1 MQAIDEAQATD
12 GPLLARQRLTFT
24 LALHAVI
31 ASLTG
36 MLLGFDLCIA
46 GAILT
51 PVQRSLELC
60 YPCGDGS
67 DAALARCS
75 CAEKQLAIS
84 AVSIGAAFG
93 ALVGGLVADRLGRR
107 PALLASDVLFAGG
120 GAAMALAT
128 QALPWL
134 FFLGRASVG
143 LALGL
148 GGAASSA
155 YLAEIAPTAWRGRF
169 LEFNELCVCFGCLG
183 AYGVA
188 YGLGDARWRVSI
200 GLTTLVAALQLLLI
214 LVALHESPHW
224 LASRG
229 LARRAER
236 ARAALATKSS
246 SSAVSINP
254 VGLPD
259 TDERALLCGG
269 GASAA
274 GAPRGLRELGGALWA
289 ARRQLCLALGV
300 ATAHAA
306 TAANTVLYYSRD
318 VLQLAGM
325 PAGYKCRT
333 PRLTTPPRRPACCLP
348 GPSQPYRSL
357 RIVEACRGLR
367 PGCWTPP
374 PPELL
379 PSRGG

>member
-1 MQAIDEAQATD
+1 MYSHVEEAGVRVLAHEPPALHVPVADEALA
-12 GPLLARQRLTFT
+12 PLLARQRLTFT
-24 LALHAVI
+24 LVLHAVI

-84 AVSIGAAFG
+84 AVSIGATFG
-93 ALVGGLVADRLGRR
+93 ALVGGLAADRLGRR

-169 LEFNELCVCFGCLG
+169 LEFNELCVSK
-183 AYGVA
+183 
-188 YGLGDARWRVSI
+188 R
-200 GLTTLVAALQLLLI
+200 
-214 LVALHESPHW
+214 
-224 LASRG
+224 
-229 LARRAER
+229 
-236 ARAALATKSS
+236 
-246 SSAVSINP
+246 
-254 VGLPD
+254 
-259 TDERALLCGG
+259 
-269 GASAA
+269 ASAA
-274 GAPRGLRELGGALWA
+274 EEVKRCEG
-289 ARRQLCLALGV
+289 
-300 ATAHAA
+300 
-306 TAANTVLYYSRD
+306 D
-318 VLQLAGM
+318 
-325 PAGYKCRT
+325 
-333 PRLTTPPRRPACCLP
+333 
-348 GPSQPYRSL
+348 
-357 RIVEACRGLR
+357 
-367 PGCWTPP
+367 
-374 PPELL
+374 
-379 PSRGG
+379 

>member
-1 MQAIDEAQATD
+1 MEVAGD

-24 LALHAVI
+24 LVLHAVI

-246 SSAVSINP
+246 SSAVPI
-254 VGLPD
+254 
-259 TDERALLCGG
+259 
-269 GASAA
+269 SA
-274 GAPRGLRELGGALWA
+274 
-289 ARRQLCLALGV
+289 V
-300 ATAHAA
+300 
-306 TAANTVLYYSRD
+306 
-318 VLQLAGM
+318 
-325 PAGYKCRT
+325 
-333 PRLTTPPRRPACCLP
+333 
-348 GPSQPYRSL
+348 
-357 RIVEACRGLR
+357 
-367 PGCWTPP
+367 
-374 PPELL
+374 
-379 PSRGG
+379 